1 MPPWLI
7 WVPLLALINL
17 LVFVTIRGRWG
28 RSFWL
33 LAAASVIGVVIGD
46 QVAGQI
52 GLDVLRIGEM
62 HVLGASIAAQLFM
75 LAVVLLGALGPVRVE
90 D

>member
-33 LAAASVIGVVIGD
+33 LAAAAVIGVVIGD
-46 QVAGQI
+46 QVAGRI
-52 GLDVLRIGEM
+52 GLDLIRIGEM

>member
-33 LAAASVIGVVIGD
+33 LAAAAVIGVVIGD
-46 QVAGQI
+46 QVAGRI
-52 GLDVLRIGEM
+52 GLDLIRIGEM
-62 HVLGASIAAQLFM
+62 HVLGASVAAQLFM